1 MKISQIKGIGF
12 ETSFLLSQKYS
23 IITTDDLHYFPPEHL
38 IKHKS
43 IGILKI
49 IKLYAAAGI
58 PLSQSRISS
67 LNTLRESRK
76 SKYILNEDSIL
87 ITSGDSIR
95 LYKFINWQVKNT
107 LDFPYISDNQTLY
120 VYNKKTKEINFI
132 YIPSAKLLNRTHII
146 SIPVKYYDKFMKNRN
161 KSHSNFMKKYDPFGD
176 WYVPLT
182 DLIFTNLR
190 KKKNL

>member
-1 MKISQIKGIGF
+1 MKISQIKGIGS
-12 ETSFLLSQKYS
+12 ETSLSLRQQS
-23 IITTDDLHYFPPEHL
+23 IVTTDDLHYFPPEYL

-49 IKLYAAAGI
+49 IKLYDAAGI
-58 PLSQSRISS
+58 PLSQSKISS

-76 SKYILNEDSIL
+76 LKYTLNEDSIL

-95 LYKFINWQVKNT
+95 LYKFINWQIKNT
-107 LDFPYISDNQTLY
+107 LDFPYISDHQILY

-132 YIPSAKLLNRTHII
+132 YIPSAKLLNRTHVI
-146 SIPVKYYDKFMKNRN
+146 SIPIKYYEEFIKNKQQFDFIR
-161 KSHSNFMKKYDPFGD
+161 KHDPTEK

-182 DLIFTNLR
+182 DLIFTNLKRR
-190 KKKNL
+190 KNFTK